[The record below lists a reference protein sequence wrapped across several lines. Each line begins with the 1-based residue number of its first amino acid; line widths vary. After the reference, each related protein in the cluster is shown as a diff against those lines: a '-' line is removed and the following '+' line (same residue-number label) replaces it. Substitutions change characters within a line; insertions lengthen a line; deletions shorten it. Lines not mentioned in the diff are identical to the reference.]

1 MVLINILT
9 RTGKREKH
17 YKTLKDSINLQSH
30 KHIRHIKSNDNVEC
44 SFLNDEKDVISVIPN
59 PKAGKAFYNLYLNDL
74 GEQLKEGWTIVMDD
88 DSKLID
94 TKFIE
99 ELSKICDE
107 SSKNEVII
115 YKAKIYKDRILP
127 NNHNF
132 NKNIHKEG
140 DIDMVCFCVHYSVFS
155 EFKFTGNHCGDFNFL
170 NSIYKS
176 KKYIFKYV
184 NLPIGIWANYEG
196 ARNGK

>member
-44 SFLNDEKDVISVIPN
+44 SYLNDEKDVISVIPN
-59 PKAGKAFYNLYLNDL
+59 PKAGKSFYNLYLNDL
-74 GEQLKEGWTIVMDD
+74 GEQVKEGWTIVMDD

-127 NNHNF
+127 NNYNF
-132 NKNIHKEG
+132 SKNIHKEG

-155 EFKFTGNHCGDFNFL
+155 EFKFTGSHSGDFNFL
-170 NSIYKS
+170 NLIYKS
-176 KKYIFKYV
+176 EKYIFKYV
-184 NLPIGIWANYEG
+184 DLPIGIWANYEG
-196 ARNGK
+196 ARCGK